1 MRFGVIG
8 TVFVLVA
15 GLYFAQEVLIPFV
28 LAMLLAFLLA
38 PLVRGLE
45 RGRLRRIP
53 AVLVVVAVAFGLIF
67 LLGWVVG
74 GQVVNVAENLPQ
86 YQDEIV
92 KKVRQVRGGGSHLA
106 DRIGRMGREIE
117 KATNGPTGSP
127 AAAVLTSPTAPRVD
141 HPAPPTGGVADP
153 FFTVPLPPPGSP
165 VRTLAEYLGLALG
178 PLGTAALVIVFVVFM
193 LLEREDLR
201 DRMIRLVSGGH
212 YMVTTRALNDAGK
225 RISRYMLA
233 QTIVNGTYGVVI
245 AMGLWIIGLTL
256 GRGTPFPNV
265 LLWGLLC
272 AVLRFIPFIGA
283 WVAAAFPVALS
294 LAIYPGFEVFAAT
307 ACLFVLV
314 ELLSNNVMEPWL
326 YGASTGM
333 STVAILASAVF
344 WTWLWGPIGLLLATP
359 LTVCIVVLGKHVPMF
374 KSLDVLLGDQPALP
388 RHVSYYQRLLAGDA
402 EEAARVAKEH
412 AREKG
417 AEHVPDDVFIPALVL
432 ARRDRE
438 RAGLSGEDELFI
450 LQSTRHVIDQLTALA
465 PASSPAPAAPA
476 EGEARRAGG
485 PAPPLIFGVPAHH
498 RAEEVALDMLPMLM
512 RPLGCNVRGVSTRAL
527 AVEIEAEIERD
538 KPAIVFIAVL
548 PPGGLAQARYLCMRL
563 RKRFDALP
571 IVVGYFGRARDFDG
585 LLVRLRSAGASYVT
599 TSLRQ
604 SRGQMSALLS
614 TARPAPTVSDATP
627 AHDAS
632 GGQPR
637 LGRLEVN

>member
-1 MRFGVIG
+1 MRFGAIG
-8 TVFVLVA
+8 AVFVLVA
-15 GLYFAQEVLIPFV
+15 GLYFAQEVLIPLV

-38 PLVRGLE
+38 PLVRSLE
-45 RGRLRRIP
+45 RQGLRRIP
-53 AVLVVVAVAFGLIF
+53 AVLAVVAVAFAMIF
-67 LLGWVVG
+67 LLGWIVG
-74 GQVVNVAENLPQ
+74 GQVINVAENLPQ

-92 KKVRQVRGGGSHLA
+92 RKVRQVRGGGSHLA
-106 DRIGRMGREIE
+106 DRIGQMGREIE
-117 KATNGPTGSP
+117 KATNGPAAGP
-127 AAAVLTSPTAPRVD
+127 AAGPSTSPTGPHAAFPS
-141 HPAPPTGGVADP
+141 GSVADP
-153 FFTVPLPPPGSP
+153 LYTVPLPSPRSP
-165 VRTLAEYLGLALG
+165 VSTLAEYLGLALG

-201 DRMIRLVSGGH
+201 DRMIHLVSGGH
-212 YMVTTRALNDAGK
+212 YMITTRALDDAGT

-233 QTIVNGTYGVVI
+233 QTVVNGTYGLVI
-245 AMGLWIIGLTL
+245 ATGLWVIGLTF
-256 GRGTPFPNV
+256 GHGTPFPNV

-272 AVLRFIPFIGA
+272 AVLRFIPFVGA
-283 WVAAAFPVALS
+283 WAAAAFPIALS

-402 EEAARVAKEH
+402 EEAAGVAKEH
-412 AREKG
+412 ARENG
-417 AEHVPDDVFIPALVL
+417 TEHVPDDVFIPALAL

-438 RAGLSGEDELFI
+438 RAGLSGEDESFI
-450 LQSTRHVIDQLTALA
+450 LQSTRDVIDQLAARA
-465 PASSPAPAAPA
+465 PATSPVAAA
-476 EGEARRAGG
+476 DGEALPTDR
-485 PAPPLIFGVPAHH
+485 PSPPLIFGVPAHH

-512 RPLGCNVRGVSTRAL
+512 QPLGCAVRGVSTRAL
-527 AVEIEAEIERD
+527 PVDIEAEIERD

-548 PPGGLAQARYLCMRL
+548 PPGGLPQARYLCMRL
-563 RKRFDALP
+563 RKRFEALP
-571 IVVGYFGRARDFDG
+571 IVVGYFGRARDFDK

-599 TSLRQ
+599 TSLLQ
-604 SRGQMSALLS
+604 SRGQMTALLS
-614 TARPAPTVSDATP
+614 SAPPVPAVADATLAPT
-627 AHDAS
+627 
-632 GGQPR
+632 
-637 LGRLEVN
+637 

>member
-1 MRFGVIG
+1 MARRTDRKRKGMRFAVIG

-38 PLVRGLE
+38 PVVRGLE
-45 RGRLRRIP
+45 RRGLRRIP
-53 AVLVVVAVAFGLIF
+53 AVLAVVAVAFAMIF

-92 KKVRQVRGGGSHLA
+92 RKVRQVRGGGSHLA
-106 DRIGRMGREIE
+106 DSIGRMGREIE
-117 KATNGPTGSP
+117 KATNGPASGP
-127 AAAVLTSPTAPRVD
+127 AADPS
-141 HPAPPTGGVADP
+141 APPTVPDAIPPAGSLADP
-153 FFTVPLPPPGSP
+153 FYTVPLPSPRSP

-201 DRMIRLVSGGH
+201 NRMIHLVSGGN
-212 YMVTTRALNDAGK
+212 YMITTRALDDAGT

-233 QTIVNGTYGVVI
+233 QTVVNGTYGLVI
-245 AMGLWIIGLTL
+245 ATGLWVIGLAL
-256 GRGTPFPNV
+256 GHGTPFPNV

-272 AVLRFIPFIGA
+272 AVLRFIPFVGA

-294 LAIYPGFEVFAAT
+294 LAIYPGFGVFAAT

-359 LTVCIVVLGKHVPMF
+359 LTVCLVVLGKHVPMF
-374 KSLDVLLGDQPALP
+374 KPLDVLLGDQPALP

-402 EEAARVAKEH
+402 EEAAGVAKEH
-412 AREKG
+412 ARARGVEN
-417 AEHVPDDVFIPALVL
+417 VPDDVFIPALAL

-438 RAGLSGEDELFI
+438 RSGLSGEDESFV
-450 LQSTRHVIDQLTALA
+450 LQSTRDIINQLAA
-465 PASSPAPAAPA
+465 QGPASSESSPAPADGEAAPA
-476 EGEARRAGG
+476 DR

-498 RAEEVALDMLPMLM
+498 RAEEVTLDMLPLLM
-512 RPLGCNVRGVSTRAL
+512 KPPGCIVRGVSTRVL
-527 AVEIEAEIERD
+527 PVDIEAEIERD
-538 KPAIVFIAVL
+538 KPAIVLIAVL
-548 PPGGLAQARYLCMRL
+548 PPGGLPQARYLCMRL
-563 RKRFDALP
+563 RKRFAALP
-571 IVVGYFGRARDFDG
+571 IVVVYFGRARDFDR

-599 TSLRQ
+599 TSLLQ
-604 SRGQMSALLS
+604 SRGQVTALLS
-614 TARPAPTVSDATP
+614 SAQPVPAATEAALAPT
-627 AHDAS
+627 
-632 GGQPR
+632 
-637 LGRLEVN
+637 